1 MFKIIRA
8 LIVFFFVI
16 ILALFILQGKLV
28 LDAKNRGERV
38 YRIEVNSFNGVETYM
53 TNDYTKDKETGCIS
67 FKDMIGIK
75 RVVCNQ
81 YTITQ
86 Y

>member
-1 MFKIIRA
+1 MFKTIRA
-8 LIVFFFVI
+8 LIVLFFVI

-28 LDAKNRGERV
+28 LDAKNRGEKV
-38 YRIEVNSFNGVETYM
+38 YQIEVNSFNGVETYM
-53 TNDYTKDKETGCIS
+53 TNEYTKDKETGCIS

-81 YTITQ
+81 YTITE